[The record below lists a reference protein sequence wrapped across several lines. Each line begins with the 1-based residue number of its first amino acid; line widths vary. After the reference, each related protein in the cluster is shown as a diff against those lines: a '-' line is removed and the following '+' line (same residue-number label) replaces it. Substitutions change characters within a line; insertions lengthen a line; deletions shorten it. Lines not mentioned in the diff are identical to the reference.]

1 MSSPIYIHST
11 SMGQADYAKL
21 RVLKLCENAD
31 HDLGRTCIMR
41 MYIMSKLINCNYN
54 DTHNMSQYCLKQ
66 QPYFSTARLTAC
78 II

>member
-41 MYIMSKLINCNYN
+41 MYIQCQNYYNCII
-54 DTHNMSQYCLKQ
+54 MI
-66 QPYFSTARLTAC
+66 LTASPRTLGSSSHTSQLH
-78 II
+78 ISQPV